1 MKDILNQLI
10 EHKTLSQQQAK
21 EVLKNLAT
29 GCACFG
35 ERGFRQRFKVIIQAR
50 KIR

>member
-29 GCACFG
+29 FP
-35 ERGFRQRFKVIIQAR
+35 KKIKR
-50 KIR
+50 KDMEKMLNLNLKDL